1 MKNILGGNKMNE
13 LEQKVERQI
22 IELVAVD
29 RIDIPI
35 SSMSG
40 KLKRRKPTTAKGINL
55 TQYGGNFTGERAY
68 AFTETED
75 KMKARGMAE
84 GIEQFSNQFPRYG
97 DILKGIIAEKRVEK
111 ETHLYFGLNEGRRL
125 TSEDYKSVMTDLG
138 FSEGMAE
145 SLYTTLMDA
154 SRKIS
159 KARIDEERSILIG

>member
-1 MKNILGGNKMNE
+1 MANE
-13 LEQKVERQI
+13 LEQTVERQI

-29 RIDIPI
+29 RLDIPI

-40 KLKRRKPTTAKGINL
+40 KLKRRKPSVAKGIDL
-55 TQYGGNFTGERAY
+55 SAYKGNFSGERAY
-68 AFTETED
+68 ANVETED
-75 KMKARGMAE
+75 KMKARGIAE
-84 GIEQFSNQFPRYG
+84 GIDEFERQFPRYG
-97 DILKGIIAEKRVEK
+97 AVLRGLIAEKRIEK

-125 TSEDYKSVMTDLG
+125 TSDDYKSVMTDLG

-159 KARIDEERSILIG
+159 KARVDEERSILIG